1 MSVLVDL
8 LICRGDEPW
17 SVARP
22 GIVYIVPTRF
32 ETVDE
37 FKRAH
42 LSRYMRLKQQMPKMP
57 RKKPKFKGPRS
68 DKGSKFKEPRAKET
82 KPRKPR
88 SDKGVKRKRK
98 TYTLPK

>member
-1 MSVLVDL
+1 M
-8 LICRGDEPW
+8 ICRGDEPW

-57 RKKPKFKGPRS
+57 RKKPVKRRERRERS
-68 DKGSKFKEPRAKET
+68 DKGSKRSKQQQPRAKET

-88 SDKGVKRKRK
+88 SDKGVKHKRK

>member
-1 MSVLVDL
+1 M

-57 RKKPKFKGPRS
+57 RKKPRERS

-88 SDKGVKRKRK
+88 SKPRSDKGVKRKRK
-98 TYTLPK
+98 TYTLPKQKTE